1 MTALNGTVLDPELPD
16 PRKAVAEAVYTA
28 MMDEGDP
35 PFAELDPEDM
45 ADLLDLT
52 ANYLNAHLNFL
63 HANGFRMVPPGA
75 IVKPS
80 SEPEALA
87 MVKAAK
93 AFFDAQ
99 KRRGGLLAGTV
110 RKPQL
115 ILPPGSKLQ

>member
-1 MTALNGTVLDPELPD
+1 MTTINGQSLTPELPD

-35 PFAELDPEDM
+35 PFAELDAEDM
-45 ADLLDLT
+45 TDLLELT
-52 ANYLNAHLNFL
+52 ENYLNAHLNFL
-63 HANGFRMVPPGA
+63 SANGFKIIPPGA
-75 IVKPS
+75 ISKPT

-93 AFFDAQ
+93 AFFDSQ
-99 KRRGGLLAGTV
+99 KRKGGLLAGTV